1 VSDATGKRA
10 SVRPHQAKVVGK
22 VYRIQFV
29 KGHPLAEDDM
39 GECDDENQLISVCDG
54 LPLGNEQDTVLHEC
68 IHALDKQFGLKLK
81 EAQVTG
87 LATAMLA
94 FLKDNHKLFSYLK
107 RTT

>member
-1 VSDATGKRA
+1 MSDEKHKRPLKA
-10 SVRPHQAKVVGK
+10 NVVGK

-68 IHALDKQFGLKLK
+68 IHALDKQFNLKLK
-81 EAQVTG
+81 EAQVAG

-94 FLKDNHKLFSYLK
+94 FLKDNPRLFTYLRK
-107 RTT
+107 K

>member
-1 VSDATGKRA
+1 VPAEKHKRPL
-10 SVRPHQAKVVGK
+10 SAKVVGK

-29 KGHPLAEDDM
+29 KGHPLEEDDM

-94 FLKDNHKLFSYLK
+94 FLKDNPSLFSYLRK
-107 RTT
+107 K